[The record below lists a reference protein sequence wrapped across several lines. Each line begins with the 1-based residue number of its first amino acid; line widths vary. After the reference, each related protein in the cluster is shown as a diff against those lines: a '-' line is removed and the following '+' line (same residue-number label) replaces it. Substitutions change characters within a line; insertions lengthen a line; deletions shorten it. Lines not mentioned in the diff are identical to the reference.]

1 VNNRENEF
9 GIVIKFKASIR
20 HLHSI
25 VNFDLPMEERKQALG
40 ALKTIARDVG
50 DKELMATLD
59 EPDFLGGGEDE
70 GRIG

>member
-1 VNNRENEF
+1 
-9 GIVIKFKASIR
+9 
-20 HLHSI
+20 
-25 VNFDLPMEERKQALG
+25 MEERKQALG

-70 GRIG
+70 GRIE